1 MTASGKALHV
11 LLSLAVIIAL
21 MAVPTGLTVPTSDT
35 LAVGSAQPPPGEPGG
50 NHSTPGDNKKKKR
63 DEQRRSD
70 PNWRR
75 GSDQSDSQR
84 QGDSRQRS
92 SERPTS
98 RVGAQQNEGSQQMP
112 RQQTG
117 QPREPHP
124 RYPNRSTDGKY
135 RAGNSGFD
143 GYAEEQASWDARE
156 AQTGTPIERKKIRVK
171 ITDPTNP
178 NGPPVTR
185 EYDGLEEISPGKY
198 RGLEHKVGSARLRP
212 NQRLA
217 DGLVR
222 SGIPGRGVL
231 NGKPIEVV
239 DVEEVHVPTPPPS
252 AVAPAPAA
260 PAAPAA
266 PPPAVAPPAAAP
278 APVAP
283 PAVAPPAAPA
293 PPAVV
298 PPPAPAAP
306 PVAPP
311 TAPLVPLPPAPVV
324 APPPADTG
332 IAWGAMFHDYAE
344 SFYGPLV
351 VIGGGLAT
359 IGGLLSHPLG
369 AGRA

>member
-1 MTASGKALHV
+1 MRLAAASGKALQL

-21 MAVPTGLTVPTSDT
+21 MAVPAGIAVPAGET
-35 LAVGSAQPPPGEPGG
+35 LPVASAEPAPGEPGG
-50 NHSTPGDNKKKKR
+50 NHSLPGDNKKKKR
-63 DEQRRSD
+63 DDQQRRTNTGSD
-70 PNWRR
+70 MRR
-75 GSDQSDSQR
+75 GSDQSDPQR
-84 QGDSRQRS
+84 QGDSRQGS
-92 SERPTS
+92 NPRPTS
-98 RVGAQQNEGSQQMP
+98 TVGVQRNEGSQQMP
-112 RQQTG
+112 RQATG
-117 QPREPHP
+117 REPHP
-124 RYPNRSTDGKY
+124 SYPERSADGTY
-135 RAGNSGFD
+135 RSGNSGFD
-143 GYAEEQASWDARE
+143 GLTEEQRSWDARE
-156 AQTGTPIERKKIRVK
+156 AQTGIPIERKKIRVR

-178 NGPPVTR
+178 NGPPVQR

-198 RGLEHKVGSARLRP
+198 RGLEHKVGSSLPTP

-239 DVEEVHVPTPPPS
+239 DVADVRVPTPPPPG
-252 AVAPAPAA
+252 AAPPAPAAA

-266 PPPAVAPPAAAP
+266 PPPAPA
-278 APVAP
+278 AP
-283 PAVAPPAAPA
+283 PAVAA
-293 PPAVV
+293 
-298 PPPAPAAP
+298 PAPAAP

-324 APPPADTG
+324 APPADTG

>member
-1 MTASGKALHV
+1 MRMTASGKALHV

-84 QGDSRQRS
+84 QGDSRQGS

-198 RGLEHKVGSARLRP
+198 RGLEHKVGSARLRH

-266 PPPAVAPPAAAP
+266 PPPAVAPPAAAQLRSP
-278 APVAP
+278 RPRYRHRQRLRRLRSCRHRRLRRHRSPHRLHRWCRSLLRRWWRRPRPTPVSRGGP
-283 PAVAPPAAPA
+283 CS
-293 PPAVV
+293 
-298 PPPAPAAP
+298 
-306 PVAPP
+306 
-311 TAPLVPLPPAPVV
+311 TITRSRS
-324 APPPADTG
+324 TG
-332 IAWGAMFHDYAE
+332 RWW
-344 SFYGPLV
+344 
-351 VIGGGLAT
+351 
-359 IGGLLSHPLG
+359 
-369 AGRA
+369 